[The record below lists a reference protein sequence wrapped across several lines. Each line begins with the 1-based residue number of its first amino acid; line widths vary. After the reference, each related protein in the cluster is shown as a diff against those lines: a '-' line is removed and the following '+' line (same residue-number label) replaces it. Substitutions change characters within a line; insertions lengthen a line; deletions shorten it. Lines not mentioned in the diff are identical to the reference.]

1 MVDQPSKRVRIGSY
15 ILMIS
20 IFGGVFV
27 YDLIRLLTSEPD
39 DFTSIFNDMMD
50 LAFLAW
56 FCFMILF
63 LHRKN
68 NNTAS

>member
-1 MVDQPSKRVRIGSY
+1 MTDQLSKRARIGSY

-20 IFGGVFV
+20 IFGVVFL

-39 DFTSIFNDMMD
+39 DFASIFNDMMD
-50 LAFLAW
+50 LAFLVW

-68 NNTAS
+68 NNTAF